1 MKLGLVS
8 CTKSKRKSASKAH
21 EMYSPSNLFNKAYQ
35 YATKNYDVVVILSA
49 KYGLLL
55 PDDEI
60 EPYDLTLKTMSIQ
73 QCKEWTNKVFKQMKE
88 RLDLEKIT
96 SAYFHTG
103 RKYREHLIPKLKLAG
118 VLCIVPLEGLSFGHQ
133 LAWYNAHLKERR

>member
-8 CTKSKRKSASKAH
+8 CTKSKRNCSCKAY
-21 EMYSPSNLFNKAYQ
+21 EMYSPSTLFKKAYC
-35 YATKNYDVVVILSA
+35 YATKNYDIVTILSA

-60 EPYDLTLKTMSIQ
+60 EPYNLTLKTMTKQ
-73 QCKEWTNKVFKQMKE
+73 QRKDWASKVFKQMEE
-88 RLDLEKIT
+88 RLDLGKIE

-103 RKYREHLIPKLKLAG
+103 REYREHLIPKLELTGAK
-118 VLCIVPLEGLSFGHQ
+118 CIVPLEGLSFGRQ
-133 LAWYNAHLKERR
+133 LAWYNVHSH

>member
-8 CTKSKRKSASKAH
+8 CTKSKRNYSCKAY
-21 EMYSPSNLFNKAYQ
+21 EMYSPSNLFKKAYR
-35 YATKNYDVVVILSA
+35 YATKNYDVVAILSA

-60 EPYDLTLKTMSIQ
+60 EPYDLTLKTMTKQ
-73 QCKEWTNKVFKQMKE
+73 QRKEWADKVFKQMKE
-88 RLDLEKIT
+88 GLDLNKIG

-103 RKYREHLIPKLKLAG
+103 REYREHLIPKLELAG
-118 VLCIVPLEGLSFGHQ
+118 VKCIVPLEGLSFGQQ
-133 LAWYNAHLKERR
+133 LAWYDTHLRE

>member
-8 CTKSKRKSASKAH
+8 CTKSKRHHSCKAY
-21 EMYSPSNLFNKAYQ
+21 EMYSTSSLFNKAYG
-35 YATKNYDVVVILSA
+35 YAKKNYDIGVILSA

-60 EPYDLTLKTMSIQ
+60 KPYDLTLKTMSKQ
-73 QCKEWTNKVFKQMKE
+73 QRKEWANKVFKQMKE
-88 RLDLEKIT
+88 RVDLYKIR

-103 RKYREHLIPKLKLAG
+103 REYRELLIPKLELTG
-118 VLCIVPLEGLSFGHQ
+118 VKCIVPLEGLSFGRQ
-133 LAWYNAHLKERR
+133 LAWYNARLEK